1 MYLQEIKSD
10 FNYKKKKIAPFQSTI
25 HKYLQKSKR
34 KTLEKQATDI
44 K

>member
-10 FNYKKKKIAPFQSTI
+10 FNYKKKIAPFQSTI